1 MSLVYDCLTAILFHL
16 LPLEGCPPHA
26 SSEGNVSMETTTN
39 GGTQRRGGK
48 RGRLDEWL
56 FILWDND
63 TGVHWKCATIKSI
76 KEEY

>member
-1 MSLVYDCLTAILFHL
+1 MIALPQYCSTSFRWRGALHMLHL
-16 LPLEGCPPHA
+16 K
-26 SSEGNVSMETTTN
+26 
-39 GGTQRRGGK
+39 GTSPWKPQQTVANRGGAV
-48 RGRLDEWL
+48 RGPRLDEWL

>member
-26 SSEGNVSMETTTN
+26 SSEGNVSMETITN

-48 RGRLDEWL
+48 GGRPVEWL

-63 TGVHWKCATIKSI
+63 TRVHWKCATIKSI

>member
-1 MSLVYDCLTAILFHL
+1 
-16 LPLEGCPPHA
+16 
-26 SSEGNVSMETTTN
+26 METTTN

-48 RGRLDEWL
+48 WRGGGRLDEWL

-63 TGVHWKCATIKSI
+63 AGVHWKCATIKSI